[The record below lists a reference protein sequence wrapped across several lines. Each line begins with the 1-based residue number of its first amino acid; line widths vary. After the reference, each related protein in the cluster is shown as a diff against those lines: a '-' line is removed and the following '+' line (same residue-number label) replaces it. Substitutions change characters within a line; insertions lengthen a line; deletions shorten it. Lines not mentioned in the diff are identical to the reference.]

1 LINKSKSA
9 KWSTTDVRKEELI
22 MNFPVPNS
30 REEIFEFLNLSL
42 SKIDTI
48 SYMSLT
54 TEKGAY
60 LSSWNNVWMKKMD
73 QINMKAGLSMKND
86 KKSYDELQVL
96 VNEAKARVKANTQRL
111 YHILI
116 GFAVVL
122 ITFILIIRFSS

>member
-1 LINKSKSA
+1 
-9 KWSTTDVRKEELI
+9 
-22 MNFPVPNS
+22 
-30 REEIFEFLNLSL
+30 
-42 SKIDTI
+42 
-48 SYMSLT
+48 
-54 TEKGAY
+54 
-60 LSSWNNVWMKKMD
+60 MKKMD